1 MEMLGFALKK
11 EALLRSLTADV
22 LKTSEI
28 ENEYLDADQ
37 VRSSLARRVGI
48 EIGAA
53 APADGDVEGI
63 AGMMLDATQNYP
75 ARLTDDRLFGWY
87 GALFPAGRLA
97 CRRSSSAPGGMTHPF
112 AEAAWIDTPSLLP
125 NLASSGR
132 AP

>member
-28 ENEYLDADQ
+28 ENEYLDVDQ

-63 AGMMLDATQNYP
+63 AGVHCNSIIASGSAQN
-75 ARLTDDRLFGWY
+75 L
-87 GALFPAGRLA
+87 
-97 CRRSSSAPGGMTHPF
+97 
-112 AEAAWIDTPSLLP
+112 IQTPDLVLRFLKSLK
-125 NLASSGR
+125 S
-132 AP
+132 